1 MTTNSRISAKESVAY
16 IFPGQGSQSVGMG
29 KELYN
34 NSLPARR
41 IFDEI
46 DAALDVRLTRIL
58 FEGPEDK
65 LKETINAQPAILA
78 TSLALLETIRD
89 NDDFSPNDKPQ
100 FVAGHSLGEY
110 TALVASNVLSV
121 VDAAL
126 LVRERGRLMQEAS
139 EKCPGGMAAVLGLDE
154 GEIKEI
160 CAKSDVQISNI
171 NSEHQIV
178 LSGDHTSLEYALQL
192 ASGCGAKKIIKLEVS
207 GAFHSSL
214 MGYAEKKMK
223 GVIASKEFKC
233 PDMPIV
239 ANSTGKPMT
248 AISDIRRELSRQLCH
263 CVQWKRSMEFL
274 IREGVLNFVEI
285 GPGRV
290 LSGLVRTFSK
300 TVQITNVND
309 FLEKSS
315 SN

>member
-1 MTTNSRISAKESVAY
+1 MSSNDDTFNGERVAY

-34 NSLPARR
+34 HYPSARR

-78 TSLALLETIRD
+78 TSLALLEIIRE
-89 NDDFSPNDKPQ
+89 NDDFSPNAKPA

-110 TALVASNVLSV
+110 TALVASNALSV

-154 GEIKEI
+154 SEVEEI

-171 NSEHQIV
+171 NSDYQIV
-178 LSGDHTSLEYALQL
+178 LSGDHKSLEHALDL
-192 ASGCGAKKIIKLEVS
+192 ASNCGAKKIIKLEVS

-214 MGYAEKKMK
+214 MSYAEKKMEDL
-223 GVIASKEFKC
+223 IASKEFRC

-239 ANSTGKPMT
+239 ANSSGKPMT
-248 AISDIRRELSRQLCH
+248 AINDIRRELSRQLCH

-274 IREGVLNFVEI
+274 ISEGVLNFVEI

-290 LSGLVRTFSK
+290 LSGLVRTFTK
-300 TVQITNVND
+300 TAKITNVNE
-309 FLEKSS
+309 FLAKSS
-315 SN
+315 SD